1 MAMVALFVRFGK
13 AEYLAD
19 ISSDQNII
27 DIDLAILICLMPL

>member
-19 ISSDQNII
+19 ISSDQNI